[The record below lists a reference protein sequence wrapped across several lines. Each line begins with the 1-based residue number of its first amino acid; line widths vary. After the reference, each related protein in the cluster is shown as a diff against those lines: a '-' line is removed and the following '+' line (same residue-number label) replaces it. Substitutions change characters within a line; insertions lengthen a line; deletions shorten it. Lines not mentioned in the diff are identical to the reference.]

1 MLTRELRAPRFVPR
15 WGGKERT
22 SDLQRAVRRALSP
35 DPRAGSGRVS
45 WLRSDVVAWRTHVA
59 CGAWDYRTAGRAGH
73 NYVGRCYRSETHRAR
88 VAGIQR
94 CARPGGRTSGRCLV
108 LCVLR
113 CKTMLPHQTTVLTTT
128 NTLITSVCANDG
140 QSGRPNIR
148 GLRGGGARVKNRDA
162 SVRIAG
168 SAGDPA
174 HRLHRHITSRDEYAS
189 SGWPSQPATNPVSQL
204 LLLVSQPHPLS
215 SMRCAL
221 VVSSSSFND

>member
-73 NYVGRCYRSETHRAR
+73 NYVGRCYRSETHAR

-94 CARPGGRTSGRCLV
+94 CMPGGRGDVASPSSDFSRQGGVWC
-108 LCVLR
+108 CV
-113 CKTMLPHQTTVLTTT
+113 CCGAKQCYLTKPQSSTT

-140 QSGRPNIR
+140 QSGRPNIW
-148 GLRGGGARVKNRDA
+148 GLRGGGAPRERPRVNGKTGTR
-162 SVRIAG
+162 R
-168 SAGDPA
+168 SA
-174 HRLHRHITSRDEYAS
+174 SRDRPAILRTACTDTS
-189 SGWPSQPATNPVSQL
+189 HHAMSTRRPAVPPSLQRILFHNS
-204 LLLVSQPHPLS
+204 
-215 SMRCAL
+215 CF
-221 VVSSSSFND
+221 SFRSHIL